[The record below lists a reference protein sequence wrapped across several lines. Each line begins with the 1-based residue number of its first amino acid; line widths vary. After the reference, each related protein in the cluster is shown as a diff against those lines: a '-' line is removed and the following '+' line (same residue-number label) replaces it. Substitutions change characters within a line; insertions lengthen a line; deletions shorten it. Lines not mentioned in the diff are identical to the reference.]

1 SRTALSTLN
10 TAVLAPMPRASV
22 RTTTVANPGRLA
34 IWRSAKCRS
43 WRRVDMRSSLKACGD
58 GPRAEDCKDRYVD
71 KAADVPPLCLR
82 QIPLPISRLGDLL
95 NNGVAFCQQIAHVA
109 AQHQPLGDP
118 AQRPERGGKAEVVAH
133 LGVTVVQREKGVVV
147 LHRPKRS
154 AQHGVLKIPRRVEC
168 GDRAGEHLADAE
180 VPGAPRY
187 LLPHADQAGAG
198 SRCRLL
204 APMGVAEQVDFDGT
218 GEIEAPV
225 DWCLDDCNFME
236 LDHAVDFLS
245 CVYVSSV
252 AREGFSASDTKS
264 RKKNK
269 LKERAV
275 AQMHEAFHGKT
286 VHGKTVHS
294 KTMRGMTV
302 AALLGF
308 LVGAGTVLQAQRAP
322 KDVVNEMLAQERD
335 AAAHKDN
342 FIYLSNERSERT
354 GGHLWTE
361 RVVETPFGRVR
372 LLLAEDSKPLSPER
386 MKQER
391 DRLAN
396 DAAHPEAF
404 QKHEQAQK
412 DDEVHARQMLDL
424 LPKGFILEN
433 IKPQSEDWHIDF

>member
-1 SRTALSTLN
+1 
-10 TAVLAPMPRASV
+10 M
-22 RTTTVANPGRLA
+22 
-34 IWRSAKCRS
+34 
-43 WRRVDMRSSLKACGD
+43 
-58 GPRAEDCKDRYVD
+58 
-71 KAADVPPLCLR
+71 
-82 QIPLPISRLGDLL
+82 
-95 NNGVAFCQQIAHVA
+95 
-109 AQHQPLGDP
+109 
-118 AQRPERGGKAEVVAH
+118 
-133 LGVTVVQREKGVVV
+133 
-147 LHRPKRS
+147 
-154 AQHGVLKIPRRVEC
+154 
-168 GDRAGEHLADAE
+168 
-180 VPGAPRY
+180 
-187 LLPHADQAGAG
+187 
-198 SRCRLL
+198 
-204 APMGVAEQVDFDGT
+204 
-218 GEIEAPV
+218 
-225 DWCLDDCNFME
+225 
-236 LDHAVDFLS
+236 
-245 CVYVSSV
+245 
-252 AREGFSASDTKS
+252 
-264 RKKNK
+264 
-269 LKERAV
+269 

-433 IKPQSEDWHIDF
+433 IKPQSEDWHIDFRPDPKYSPSGTEEKVLHGMSGWLLVTQTGMRLHHIEGRLPADVGIGFGLVANVKAGSNFETTKAVEEGQWRTVRVVSDIRGKAVLFKTISKNEDVVRTEFKRVPNNLTVAQAVEMLER